1 MFETGLDFTLGKD
14 RLVRETGMHEI
25 PQILEFSH
33 EGMLLAGC
41 KNPMLYAETCFLC
54 VCYSHDKVEFFYS
67 NKNLK

>member
-33 EGMLLAGC
+33 EGMLVAGC
-41 KNPMLYAETCFLC
+41 KKPML
-54 VCYSHDKVEFFYS
+54 
-67 NKNLK
+67 